1 MAQLPLFPLWCAS
14 CRLKDTCGSL
24 SSVLLYV
31 AYFLPTTI
39 NTAWVSVAAGV
50 GVLIIPEQ
58 YRWDE
63 RTVEGLAVLMMV
75 LVTAMGEPSS
85 AMMPPSMTVLRRPS
99 LTRSHPSLSM
109 FD

>member
-1 MAQLPLFPLWCAS
+1 MLLWVS

-75 LVTAMGEPSS
+75 LVTAMGEPCTAVFSS
-85 AMMPPSMTVLRRPS
+85 AMNAPAQASCTPPHCCRAMQACQCVS
-99 LTRSHPSLSM
+99 
-109 FD
+109 